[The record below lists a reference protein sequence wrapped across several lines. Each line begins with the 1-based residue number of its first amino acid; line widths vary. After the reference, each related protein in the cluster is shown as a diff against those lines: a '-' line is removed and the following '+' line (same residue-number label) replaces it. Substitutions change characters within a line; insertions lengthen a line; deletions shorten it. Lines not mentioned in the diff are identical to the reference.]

1 MYYFIGIKGSGM
13 AALAIM
19 LSDLGEEVMGSDLDR
34 YFFTQDELVKRGIK
48 IVDFDPE
55 NIKKEYTVIIGNAF
69 LEDFPEVIRAREI
82 GCTCYRYHEFL
93 GKLMEDYKTIAIA
106 GSHGK
111 TTTTAMVAQMM
122 AKFKDTGYLI
132 GDGEGYLTKESEYL
146 CVEADEFR
154 RHFLAYRPN
163 YAIINNIEIDHIDYF
178 KDDEDYLSAYQSFV
192 DQVKE
197 AVFYWG
203 DDTECQ
209 KLDIKVPSFSFGL
222 DEGND
227 FRATD
232 IYEDEEGTSFS
243 LFFKDNFIYNFHLPF
258 VGRHL
263 LVDAL
268 GVISLG
274 TVLCFDPRVIESAM
288 MHFTS
293 PKRRFKVDEVDDVIF
308 IDDYAHH
315 PTEVMVTLKAAKL
328 RYQDKKIV
336 AIFKPH
342 RASRVV
348 YFADKFKEALSVAD
362 DIYLL
367 EFNSIDDKQDG
378 TDISIDYLA
387 DLIEGAKVLSED
399 EKGAKVL
406 SEYHDTVL
414 CFMSSKDIYDL
425 EDLVKNNIKN
435 R

>member
-13 AALAIM
+13 AALAVM
-19 LSDLGEEVMGSDLDR
+19 LNDLGYEVMGSDLDR

-48 IVDFDPE
+48 IVGFDPD
-55 NIKKEYTVIIGNAF
+55 NIASDYTVIIGNAF
-69 LEDFPEVIRAREI
+69 LEDFPEVIAARNK
-82 GCTCYRYHEFL
+82 GCICYRYHEFL
-93 GKLMEDYKTIAIA
+93 GKLMENYKTIAIA

-111 TTTTAMVAQMM
+111 TTTTAMAAQMM
-122 AKFKDTGYLI
+122 AKFKETGYLI
-132 GDGEGYLTKESEYL
+132 GDGEGYLAKESEYL

-178 KDDEDYLSAYQSFV
+178 KDDADYLSAYQSFV
-192 DQVKE
+192 DQVKD

-203 DDTECQ
+203 DDKECR

-222 DEGND
+222 DDGND

-232 IYEDEEGTSFS
+232 INEDEEGTSFS
-243 LFFKDNFIYNFHLPF
+243 LFFHDNFIYNFHLPF

-263 LVDAL
+263 LIDAL

-274 TVLCFDPRVIESAM
+274 IVLCFDVRRIESAL
-288 MHFTS
+288 MHFES
-293 PKRRFKVDEVDDVIF
+293 PKRRFKVQEVGTDIF

-315 PTEVMVTLKAAKL
+315 PTEVAVTLKAARQ
-328 RYQDKKIV
+328 RYPDKKIV

-342 RASRVV
+342 RASRVQ
-348 YFADKFKEALSVAD
+348 YFAEKFKAALQEAD

-378 TDISIDYLA
+378 TDISIAYLA
-387 DLIEGAKVLSED
+387 DMIQGAKVLSED
-399 EKGAKVL
+399 EEGARIL
-406 SEYHDTVL
+406 SAYQDAVL

-425 EDLVKNNIKN
+425 EDLTKNIINN
-435 R
+435 